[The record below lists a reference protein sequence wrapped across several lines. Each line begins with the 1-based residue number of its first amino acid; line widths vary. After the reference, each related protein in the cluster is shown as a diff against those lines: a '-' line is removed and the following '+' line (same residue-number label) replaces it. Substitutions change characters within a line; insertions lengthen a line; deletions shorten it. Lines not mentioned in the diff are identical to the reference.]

1 MKNNDTFIVFILIVF
16 LIYVKYNFNPNREHV
31 RQVYYF
37 FPLDLIIISFN
48 FINIQWCFFFIIE
61 NV

>member
-16 LIYVKYNFNPNREHV
+16 LINVKYNFNPNREHV

-48 FINIQWCFFFIIE
+48 FINIQ
-61 NV
+61 